1 VIGFLFKRAL
11 WLLLTLWAVYT
22 VSFFLMRAVPGG
34 PFDEER
40 SPPAAV
46 VEAIEEK
53 YKLNDPIYRQYWSH
67 LTAALKGDW
76 GPSYRLVDY
85 SVVEVIRQG
94 LPRSLLLGGVALVI
108 ALGLGLYAGARAA
121 LFPGKRT
128 DTLVMAASSLGLAIP
143 NFVLASALVLFFS
156 FWLGW
161 FPAAGWGG
169 VRHLVLPSVC
179 LALPFAAAIARLA
192 RTGWREAMNEDF
204 IRTARAKGLTP
215 SQALWRH
222 ALRPGIIPVVS
233 YLGPAAAGIL
243 TGSLVIEQVFAIP
256 GLGSHFVQAA
266 LNRDYPLSMGVVM
279 LYTAMVGSFNLLV
292 DLLIRGLDPRVGGA
306 S

>member
-1 VIGFLFKRAL
+1 
-11 WLLLTLWAVYT
+11 
-22 VSFFLMRAVPGG
+22 
-34 PFDEER
+34 
-40 SPPAAV
+40 
-46 VEAIEEK
+46 
-53 YKLNDPIYRQYWSH
+53 
-67 LTAALKGDW
+67 
-76 GPSYRLVDY
+76 
-85 SVVEVIRQG
+85 
-94 LPRSLLLGGVALVI
+94 
-108 ALGLGLYAGARAA
+108 
-121 LFPGKRT
+121 
-128 DTLVMAASSLGLAIP
+128 
-143 NFVLASALVLFFS
+143 
-156 FWLGW
+156 
-161 FPAAGWGG
+161 